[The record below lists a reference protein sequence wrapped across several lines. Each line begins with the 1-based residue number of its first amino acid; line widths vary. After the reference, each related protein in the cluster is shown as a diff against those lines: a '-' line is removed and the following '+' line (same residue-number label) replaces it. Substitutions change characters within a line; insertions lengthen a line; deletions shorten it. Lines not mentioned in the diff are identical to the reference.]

1 MTGPAARRRLPVW
14 LPVVG
19 AALGVA
25 IVAVR
30 LATAP
35 LDRTGTYL
43 LALALGAIVVAVV
56 VGLRVLV
63 RRATLRDATAAYP
76 GALLVPIVVGVDTA
90 AATRWIARQL
100 PDPDL
105 ALDPDRHAVAVF
117 DGEGLRFV
125 DRRFSATIPAERLTL
140 LPLGSARVGMRRRDA
155 LVVGVAVGDVVAPVP
170 LVPTRAN
177 PLAPGPLRDAE
188 LLDASA
194 RIRSALAGAPAERGW
209 DF

>member
-1 MTGPAARRRLPVW
+1 MTGPAARRRPPVW

-19 AALGVA
+19 AAVGIGIVA
-25 IVAVR
+25 IR
-30 LATAP
+30 LAAAP
-35 LDRTGTYL
+35 LDSTGTFL
-43 LALALGAIVVAVV
+43 LALALGVIVAAVV
-56 VGLRVLV
+56 VGLRALV
-63 RRATLRDATAAYP
+63 RRAALRDAAAAYP
-76 GALLVPIVVGVDTA
+76 DALVVPIVVGVDTA
-90 AATRWIARQL
+90 AATRWLATRL
-100 PDPDL
+100 PDPGL

-155 LVVGVAVGDVVAPVP
+155 LVVGVTIGDLVAPVP

-177 PLAPGPLRDAE
+177 PLAPGPLGDAE
-188 LLDASA
+188 LLDALA
-194 RIRSALAGAPAERGW
+194 RIRAALAGGTAERGW